1 MTVDLRQLKIGYV
14 PYSPAFDAPGDR
26 RRFVNYARQ
35 RGLDFEI
42 ADPAKSYDVVVLS
55 ERADISVWSRYPKGQ
70 NGGRIVYDLIDSYL
84 AIPRTDLKGRL
95 RGLAKFLA
103 RQSRYLQFDHWKA
116 IEAMCRRADAVVCT
130 TDEQK
135 ADIAPHCA
143 NVHIVLD
150 IHSMVTRTSKQ
161 DYAAHRP
168 LRLVWEGLPQ
178 TLPSLAVIAPVLEKL
193 QQRFPLELH
202 LVTDLEYRRYLGRYG
217 KADTLRTAQGIFP
230 NVQLHAWNETTC
242 AEIISSCDIAVIPL
256 DRNDPFVT
264 GKPEN
269 KLLLLWRLGMPTVV
283 SATPAYRRAMS
294 AAGIDLA
301 CADTEKWQQALEQ
314 LAQDE
319 AARRHAGEAGR
330 RFAEM
335 QHGEMQTLAR
345 WDAVLH
351 SLFTHTPQA
360 ASTCAA

>member
-55 ERADISVWSRYPKGQ
+55 ERADLSVWSRYNKG
-70 NGGRIVYDLIDSYL
+70 RLIYDLIDSYL
-84 AIPRTDLKGRL
+84 AIPRTNWKGRL
-95 RGLAKFLA
+95 RGLAKFVA
-103 RQSRYLQFDHWKA
+103 RQSRYLQLDHWKA

-130 TDEQK
+130 TDEQR

-150 IHSMVTRTSKQ
+150 IHSMVTRTRKQ

-178 TLPSLAVIAPVLEKL
+178 TLPSLAVIAPVLETL
-193 QQRFPLELH
+193 RQRFPLELH

-217 KADTLRTAQGIFP
+217 KADTLQTAQGIFP
-230 NVQLHAWNETTC
+230 EVRLHAWNETTC
-242 AEIISSCDIAVIPL
+242 AEIISSCDVAVIPL
-256 DRNDPFVT
+256 DSSDPFVT

-294 AAGIDLA
+294 VAGIDLA
-301 CADTEKWQQALEQ
+301 CANADEWERVLAQ

-319 AARRHAGEAGR
+319 TVRRQAGETGC
-330 RFAEM
+330 RFAETR
-335 QHGEMQTLAR
+335 HSEAQTLAR
-345 WDAVLH
+345 WDAVFH
-351 SLFTHTPQA
+351 SLFTHTAQA
-360 ASTCAA
+360 ESTCAA